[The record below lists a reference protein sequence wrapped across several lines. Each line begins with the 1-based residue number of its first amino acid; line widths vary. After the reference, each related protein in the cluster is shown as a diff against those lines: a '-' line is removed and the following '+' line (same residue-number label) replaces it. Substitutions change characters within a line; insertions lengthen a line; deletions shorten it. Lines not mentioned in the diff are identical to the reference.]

1 MEIRVTKDGPYL
13 VSDNLPLAKVT
24 IGANEDG
31 ESVRYDWDKPFKQQR
46 QYALCRC
53 GHSGGKPY
61 CDGSH
66 AKVGFD
72 GTETASRKP
81 YRSRRS

>member
-31 ESVRYDWDKPFKQQR
+31 DPCVTHRRVTVTLQELERFVPMGLNIFEE
-46 QYALCRC
+46 
-53 GHSGGKPY
+53 
-61 CDGSH
+61 
-66 AKVGFD
+66 
-72 GTETASRKP
+72 ETAEEQEW
-81 YRSRRS
+81 

>member
-31 ESVRYDWDKPFKQQR
+31 ESVRYDWGKPYKEQR
-46 QYALCRC
+46 QYYALPLR
-53 GHSGGKPY
+53 P
-61 CDGSH
+61 
-66 AKVGFD
+66 
-72 GTETASRKP
+72 
-81 YRSRRS
+81 